1 MGFMTCPTVLF
12 ALSLSLACSAART
25 GELRVSSD
33 DGTQAVLDA
42 LDASSERYARLARE
56 LWSLAEVGFLEE
68 TSSALLAGELEKA
81 GFTLQRGVAGM
92 PTAFVATFGSGTPV
106 LGVLGEFDALP
117 GMSQA
122 AEPRMGPAQERS
134 EEPPGSR
141 QKRKLRGEDA
151 GHACGHNLFGPGS
164 LAAVI
169 ATRDWMAAHGKG
181 GTLRYYGTPAEEGGG
196 GKLYMVRAGLF
207 DDVDAVL
214 AWHPAD
220 RNDPSEPRS
229 LTALAADFTFHGVA
243 AHASVAPDKGRS
255 ALDGLEAFDHMV
267 NLMREHVPSDTRI
280 HYVITNGGKAPNIV
294 PDTAAASYL
303 VRHPKLDVLDDIWA
317 RVLKAAEGAAL
328 GTGTTMEW
336 KLVSFYYPLLGNAY
350 LSELQAKN
358 MRRVGGVH
366 YTDEERAFAETL
378 ARTLPPGGL
387 PIGSQE
393 GISSPE
399 AVSGRGSTDVG
410 DVSWVAPTTQFYA
423 ATWVPGT
430 PPHTWQAVA
439 TSGTTIGEKGMQV
452 AAKTLALTLI
462 DLLEDPR
469 HVSTAQAE
477 FEQRRGENSY
487 RPRIG
492 DQPPPLDY
500 RKRL

>member
-1 MGFMTCPTVLF
+1 MRTMELPATLLPFL
-12 ALSLSLACSAART
+12 LACSSMPAPHAAS
-25 GELRVSSD
+25 GD
-33 DGTQAVLDA
+33 DGSQAVLDA
-42 LDASSERYARLARE
+42 IDAARGHSAELARE
-56 LWSLAEVGFLEE
+56 LWGLAEVGYQEE
-68 TSSALLAGELEKA
+68 ESCALLAGELERA
-81 GFTLQRGVAGM
+81 GFIVQRGVAGM
-92 PTAFVATFGSGTPV
+92 PTAFVASFGSGKPV

-117 GMSQA
+117 GMTQA
-122 AEPRMGPAQERS
+122 AEPRMGPAKEAA

-141 QKRKLRGEDA
+141 QQKKLRGGDA

-169 ATRDWMAAHGKG
+169 AVKDWMSAHGTG

-220 RNDPSEPRS
+220 RNDPSKPTS
-229 LTALAADFTFHGVA
+229 LAALAADFTFHGVA
-243 AHASVAPDKGRS
+243 AHALVAPDKGRS
-255 ALDGLEAFDHMV
+255 ALDALEAFDHMV
-267 NLMREHVPSDTRI
+267 NLMREHVPSDARI

-303 VRHPKLDVLDDIWA
+303 VRHPKLDVLDEIWP

-350 LSELQAKN
+350 LSGLQAKN
-358 MRRVGGVH
+358 MQRVGGVH
-366 YTDEERAFAETL
+366 YTDEERAFAEDL
-378 ARTLPPGGL
+378 AKTLPPGGL

-393 GISSPE
+393 GISPSD
-399 AVSGRGSTDVG
+399 AVAGRGSTDVG
-410 DVSWVAPTTQFYA
+410 DVSWVVPTTGFFA

-439 TSGTTIGEKGMQV
+439 ASGTTIGEKGMLV
-452 AAKTLALTLI
+452 AAKTVALTLI
-462 DLLEDPR
+462 DLFSDPA
-469 HVSTAQAE
+469 HVERARAE
-477 FEQRRGENSY
+477 FEEQRGSHAY
-487 RPRIG
+487 TSRIG
-492 DQPPPLDY
+492 DRPPPLDY
-500 RKRL
+500 RKRS

>member
-1 MGFMTCPTVLF
+1 MAKLH
-12 ALSLSLACSAART
+12 ALVSALVALGCSASPISGQAV
-25 GELRVSSD
+25 GAD
-33 DGTQAVLDA
+33 DSQAVLDA
-42 LDASSERYARLARE
+42 IDAARERSGRLAHE
-56 LWSLAEVGFLEE
+56 LWNLAEVGYLEE
-68 TSSALLAGELEKA
+68 QSCALLAGELERA
-81 GFTLQRGVAGM
+81 GFTVQRGVAGM
-92 PTAFVATFGSGTPV
+92 PTAFVASFGSGKPV

-122 AEPRMGPAQERS
+122 AEPRMGPAKKEDP
-134 EEPPGSR
+134 PPGAR
-141 QKRKLRGEDA
+141 QQKELRSGDA
-151 GHACGHNLFGPGS
+151 GHACGHNLFGTGS

-169 ATRDWMAAHGKG
+169 AVKDWMSAHRTG

-220 RNDPSEPRS
+220 RNDPSDPTS
-229 LTALAADFTFHGVA
+229 LAAIGADFTFHGIA

-255 ALDGLEAFDHMV
+255 ALDGLEALDYMV
-267 NLMREHVPSDTRI
+267 NMMREHVPSDARI
-280 HYVITNGGKAPNIV
+280 HYIITNGGKAPNIV

-317 RVLKAAEGAAL
+317 RVLKAAEGAAM

-350 LSELQAKN
+350 LSGLQTKN
-358 MRRVGGVH
+358 MQRVGGVR
-366 YTDEERAFAETL
+366 YTEEERRFAEEL
-378 ARTLPPGGL
+378 AKSLPPGGL

-393 GISSPE
+393 GISPPD
-399 AVSGRGSTDVG
+399 AVAGRGSTDVG
-410 DVSWVAPTTQFYA
+410 DVSWVVPTTQFFA

-439 TSGTTIGEKGMQV
+439 ASGTTIGEKGMLV
-452 AAKTLALTLI
+452 AAKTLALTLL
-462 DLLEDPR
+462 DLLSDPT
-469 HVSTAQAE
+469 HVQKARAE
-477 FEQRRGENSY
+477 FEQSRGGKRYES
-487 RPRIG
+487 RIG
-492 DQPPPLDY
+492 DRPPPLDY
-500 RKRL
+500 RKRP

>member
-1 MGFMTCPTVLF
+1 MTKLHALLF
-12 ALSLSLACSAART
+12 CLLALGCSANPIA
-25 GELRVSSD
+25 GQAALAG
-33 DGTQAVLDA
+33 DGSQAVLEA
-42 LDASSERYARLARE
+42 LDGSRERHARLARE
-56 LWSLAEVGFLEE
+56 LWNVAEVGYLEE
-68 TSSALLAGELEKA
+68 KSSALLAGELEKA
-81 GFTLQRGVAGM
+81 GFTVQRGVAGM
-92 PTAFVATFGSGTPV
+92 PTAFVASFGSGKPV
-106 LGVLGEFDALP
+106 LGVLGEYDALP
-117 GMSQA
+117 GMTQA
-122 AEPRMGPAQERS
+122 AEPRMGPAKEAA

-141 QKRKLRGEDA
+141 QQKKLRGGDA

-164 LAAVI
+164 LAGVI
-169 ATRDWMAAHGKG
+169 AAKDWMAAHGKS

-220 RNDPSEPRS
+220 RNDPTEPHS
-229 LTALAADFTFHGVA
+229 LAALAADFTFHGVA

-255 ALDGLEAFDHMV
+255 ALDALEAFDHMV
-267 NLMREHVPSDTRI
+267 NLMREHVPSDARI

-303 VRHPKLDVLDDIWA
+303 VRHPRLDVLDEIWP

-336 KLVSFYYPLLGNAY
+336 QLVSFYYPLMGNVV

-358 MRRVGGVH
+358 MQRVGGVR
-366 YTDEERAFAETL
+366 YTDEERAFAVEL
-378 ARTLPPGGL
+378 AKTLPPGGL

-393 GISSPE
+393 SISPSD
-399 AVSGRGSTDVG
+399 AVAGRGSTDVG
-410 DVSWVAPTTQFYA
+410 DVSWVAPTTQFFA

-439 TSGTTIGEKGMQV
+439 ASGTSIGEKGMLV

-462 DLLEDPR
+462 DLLSDPT
-469 HVSTAQAE
+469 HVAKARAE
-477 FEQRRGENSY
+477 FEQHRGARGY
-487 RPRIG
+487 APRIG
-492 DQPPPLDY
+492 DRPPPLDY